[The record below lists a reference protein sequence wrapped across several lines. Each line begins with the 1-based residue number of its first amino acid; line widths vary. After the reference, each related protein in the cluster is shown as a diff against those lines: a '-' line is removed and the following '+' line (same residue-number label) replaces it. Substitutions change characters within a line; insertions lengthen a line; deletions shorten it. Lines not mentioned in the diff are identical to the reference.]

1 MNSHTLTGI
10 KLIPN
15 LILYKWLRY
24 LSRWRRGAGLEEGAG
39 RRWRGRGGGA
49 LGGVYHRADEQIT
62 VKDEACMH
70 RPPPLQSSPLIHTI

>member
-1 MNSHTLTGI
+1 MR
-10 KLIPN
+10 K
-15 LILYKWLRY
+15 
-24 LSRWRRGAGLEEGAG
+24 E
-39 RRWRGRGGGA
+39 RGGGGGGG

>member
-1 MNSHTLTGI
+1 MVALFI
-10 KLIPN
+10 RLEA
-15 LILYKWLRY
+15 
-24 LSRWRRGAGLEEGAG
+24 GAGLEEGAG
-39 RRWRGRGGGA
+39 RRWWGG